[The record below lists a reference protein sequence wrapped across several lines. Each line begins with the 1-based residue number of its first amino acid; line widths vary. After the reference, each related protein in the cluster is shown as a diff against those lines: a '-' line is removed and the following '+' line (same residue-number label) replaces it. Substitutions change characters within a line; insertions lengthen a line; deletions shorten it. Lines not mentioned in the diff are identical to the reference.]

1 MKKSQFG
8 LAERWMQMQPNG
20 QHGCITI
27 ISYLMKMIMYN
38 QLKSIQW
45 ILLQLFYSEKDM
57 PIKQLLLNLMH
68 IISLLLIPS
77 FIASVAIPAAL
88 FIYSNQ
94 DIEYI
99 KRAAGIA
106 TEAMYEGINKLKVGV
121 RESDVVGEIV
131 RKQIQGTPEYG
142 G

>member
-20 QHGCITI
+20 QHGYITI

-68 IISLLLIPS
+68 IISLLK
-77 FIASVAIPAAL
+77 AI
-88 FIYSNQ
+88 FNSSNICRMRNSRSEEHTSELQ
-94 DIEYI
+94 S
-99 KRAAGIA
+99 RF
-106 TEAMYEGINKLKVGV
+106 
-121 RESDVVGEIV
+121 
-131 RKQIQGTPEYG
+131 
-142 G
+142 

>member
-38 QLKSIQW
+38 RLKSIQW

-68 IISLLLIPS
+68 IISLL
-77 FIASVAIPAAL
+77 
-88 FIYSNQ
+88 
-94 DIEYI
+94 
-99 KRAAGIA
+99 
-106 TEAMYEGINKLKVGV
+106 KLSSTHQTSA
-121 RESDVVGEIV
+121 ECEI
-131 RKQIQGTPEYG
+131 RGRDKFSQLDTFH
-142 G
+142 